1 MISLP
6 QPADLSFSATEHCVI
21 RHQIRTRRAG
31 RPLLTCRRVQVTVAG
46 AAFTRRRGGISM
58 RTSRV
63 AVIALLAVALS
74 GCADFWCAPNCHAK
88 HQESSSLVAF
98 LYPSGQVPPPQ
109 NSIPQLHLPLR
120 VGLTFL
126 PTPGGGGPTA
136 GQKQQLLERVRDHF
150 KDRTFVSEIVII
162 PDYYLTTQRGF
173 EGLAAVQRL
182 YSLDL
187 MALVSHDQV
196 TNTDANNWSL
206 GYLTIVGAYVLKGS
220 RYDLST
226 LLDLAV
232 VDPVTRSLV
241 LRAGGVDTRAG
252 TATLVNA
259 PQAERAA
266 STAGYDA
273 AANQM
278 IAHFDTALTDFEA
291 QVKAGRANVQVVHSG
306 GGGGGRG
313 AFGWWELCGLL
324 LLGLWNRMSGP
335 GKVGRSAREHIG

>member
-1 MISLP
+1 
-6 QPADLSFSATEHCVI
+6 
-21 RHQIRTRRAG
+21 
-31 RPLLTCRRVQVTVAG
+31 
-46 AAFTRRRGGISM
+46 M

-63 AVIALLAVALS
+63 AVVALLAVALS

-88 HQESSSLVAF
+88 HQESSSLVTF
-98 LYPSGQVPPPQ
+98 LYPSGKVPPPQ
-109 NSIPQLHLPLR
+109 NSIPQLRLPLR

-150 KDRTFVSEIVII
+150 NDRSFVSEIVII
-162 PDYYLTTQRGF
+162 PDY
-173 EGLAAVQRL
+173 
-182 YSLDL
+182 
-187 MALVSHDQV
+187 
-196 TNTDANNWSL
+196 
-206 GYLTIVGAYVLKGS
+206 YLTIVGAYVLKGS

-278 IAHFDTALTDFEA
+278 IAHFDTALTDFQA

-306 GGGGGRG
+306 GGRGGAA

-324 LLGLWNRMSGP
+324 LLGLWNRMSGL
-335 GKVGRSAREHIG
+335 GKVGCRWSSCR

>member
-1 MISLP
+1 
-6 QPADLSFSATEHCVI
+6 
-21 RHQIRTRRAG
+21 
-31 RPLLTCRRVQVTVAG
+31 
-46 AAFTRRRGGISM
+46 M
-58 RTSRV
+58 RTSRLS
-63 AVIALLAVALS
+63 VIALLAVVLS

-88 HQESSSLVAF
+88 HQESSSLVSF
-98 LYPSGQVPPPQ
+98 LYPGGKVPPPQ

-126 PTPGGGGPTA
+126 PSPGGGGPTA
-136 GQKQQLLERVRDHF
+136 AQKQQLLERVRDHF
-150 KDRTFVSEIVII
+150 KDRSFVGEIVII
-162 PDYYLTTQRGF
+162 PDYYLSTQRGF

-187 MALVSHDQV
+187 MALVSYDQV
-196 TNTDANNWSL
+196 TNSDANNWSL
-206 GYLTIVGAYVLKGS
+206 GYLTIVGAYVLKGN

-232 VDPVTRSLV
+232 VDPVTRALV

-278 IAHFDTALTDFEA
+278 IAHFDTALSDFEA
-291 QVKAGRANVQVVHSG
+291 QVKAGKANVQVVHSG
-306 GGGGGRG
+306 TGGGGGTLG
-313 AFGWWELCGLL
+313 SWELCALL
-324 LLGLWNRMSGP
+324 LLWLWRRMAGA
-335 GKVGRSAREHIG
+335 GKHGVARGFDALAQAAK